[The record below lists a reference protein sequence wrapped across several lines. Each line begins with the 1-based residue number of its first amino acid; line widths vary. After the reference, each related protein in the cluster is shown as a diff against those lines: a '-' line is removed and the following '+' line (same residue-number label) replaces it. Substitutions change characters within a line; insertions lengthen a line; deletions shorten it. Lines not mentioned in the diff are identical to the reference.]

1 MDFVYSTAQSI
12 KIDISRGDAITP
24 AAAECELP
32 FIFEKRKI
40 GLRACNMV
48 NELCMCHE

>member
-1 MDFVYSTAQSI
+1 MDFVCSTAQSI

-32 FIFEKRKI
+32 SIFEKRKI
-40 GLRACNMV
+40 GLRAGNMV
-48 NELCMCHE
+48 NELYMCHE

>member
-1 MDFVYSTAQSI
+1 MDFIYSTAQSI
-12 KIDISRGDAITP
+12 KIDISRCDAITP
-24 AAAECELP
+24 GAVECELP

-48 NELCMCHE
+48 NELCLCHE

>member
-1 MDFVYSTAQSI
+1 MDFIYSTAQSI
-12 KIDISRGDAITP
+12 KIDISICDAITP
-24 AAAECELP
+24 AAVGCELP

-48 NELCMCHE
+48 NELCLCHE